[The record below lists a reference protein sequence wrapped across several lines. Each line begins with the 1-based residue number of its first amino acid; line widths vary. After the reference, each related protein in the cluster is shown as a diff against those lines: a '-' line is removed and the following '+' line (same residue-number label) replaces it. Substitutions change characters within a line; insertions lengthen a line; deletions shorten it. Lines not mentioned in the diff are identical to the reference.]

1 MQDKDEAELKLLPCP
16 HCGGE
21 ATLASPAQWPY
32 LTNIVFCPSCLAKGP
47 QGPDFANAIAQ
58 WMLRFGAEHPAE
70 VDAVAKAC
78 PYCAWEE
85 VVEGNNGLGNEPGH
99 EGTLYFTACPNC
111 LARGPHVPDKDMTVE
126 AWNRRVF

>member
-1 MQDKDEAELKLLPCP
+1 MQDKIELKACP

-21 ATLASPAQWPY
+21 ATLASPAEWPY

-70 VDAVAKAC
+70 DNALTKAC

-85 VVEGNNGLGNEPGH
+85 VVEVMVWVMSLGIRVLC
-99 EGTLYFTACPNC
+99 TLRH
-111 LARGPHVPDKDMTVE
+111 ARIVWRVDLMCATRM
-126 AWNRRVF
+126 RR